1 MKIETLTITK
11 IFINHES
18 KTGEKF
24 VSAKTGKKFWKIA
37 IQVDEQDYKGEYL
50 TDLIFEETDERFEW
64 KTGQMINVI
73 VSRNNQYLNF
83 KLPKQIDYLEM
94 RIEALENLLNSGK
107 LQTKKDTPILGV
119 EEDSEIPF

>member
-1 MKIETLTITK
+1 MEIKNLTITK

-24 VSAKTGKKFWKIA
+24 VSAKGKKFWKIA
-37 IQVDEQDYKGEYL
+37 IQVDEKDYKGEYL

-64 KTGQMINVI
+64 KTGQEINVI

-94 RIEALENLLNSGK
+94 RIEALENLLNSGE
-107 LQTKKDTPILGV
+107 LQTKKEATIVGV